1 MIYQIILFHKM
12 VLEIDLILRLL
23 KVFEVIL
30 IIFLRIIF
38 QNFELVLTFLQF

>member
-12 VLEIDLILRLL
+12 VLEIDLIGRLL

-30 IIFLRIIF
+30 IIILRIIF